1 MRCCHGHRG
10 SVLASAGLFVILG
23 AIGCSG
29 TTSSGPGSGSA
40 GSAGN
45 GGRGGASAGASGSS
59 ATAGAGGA
67 NGGTVGAGGGGGN
80 GGVAGSG
87 SGGSGSGGSA
97 TGTGG
102 AGGLAGRGGSGGAGS
117 GGAGSG
123 GAGRGGSGGTGSG
136 GSSRGGSSGSSGGA
150 GSGGSSR
157 GGSSGSSGGAGS
169 GGGSSGSSGG
179 AGRGGAAGGG
189 GGSAGSGSGPEPFV
203 FGVPPAAAARFKKG
217 INLGNR
223 LDAPNEGDWGGTIQA
238 EDFPF
243 IARRGFDHV
252 RIPIRFS
259 GHASAASPYTIDAAF
274 FSRVDTVL
282 NQAAAANLAVVV
294 DMHHYDDLA
303 ANVAAHRDRFV
314 ALWTQIAARY
324 QSRPDTVAFEL
335 LNEPYSQLDTT
346 WNDVMLPA
354 IRAIRATNPRR
365 LLIVDAVFWADPTK
379 LSTLT
384 LPDDANIMASIHLY
398 EPKLFSF
405 QGQDWMGPE
414 YQTTGVIFPGPP
426 AAAINPVQAAKDA
439 AWANQWFNDY
449 NTKPAATNPSGP
461 ATVASQIALITA
473 YRQSQGRTVYNG
485 EWGPQDGGP
494 LDSRAR
500 LVTAVRQQCESAGVG
515 WAIWEDPTNMSL
527 FDSRAGT
534 WLTAIIDAL
543 LPP

>member
-1 MRCCHGHRG
+1 MG

-23 AIGCSG
+23 ALGCSG
-29 TTSSGPGSGSA
+29 ATSSKPDA
-40 GSAGN
+40 GAGGAAGN
-45 GGRGGASAGASGSS
+45 GGRGGASSGAAGA
-59 ATAGAGGA
+59 
-67 NGGTVGAGGGGGN
+67 GAGGGGGN
-80 GGVAGSG
+80 GGLAGSG
-87 SGGSGSGGSA
+87 SGGSSTGAAGTGDPAGRGGASSAGAGGSA
-97 TGTGG
+97 
-102 AGGLAGRGGSGGAGS
+102 RGGSGGASGS
-117 GGAGSG
+117 AGSG
-123 GAGRGGSGGTGSG
+123 GSSGGAASGGGAGGSARGGSGGAASGGAGAGGSARGGSG
-136 GSSRGGSSGSSGGA
+136 GAASGGA
-150 GSGGSSR
+150 GSGGSAR
-157 GGSSGSSGGAGS
+157 GGSGGSAGGAA
-169 GGGSSGSSGG
+169 GG
-179 AGRGGAAGGG
+179 AGRGGG
-189 GGSAGSGSGPEPFV
+189 GGSAGGGSGPEPFV

-223 LDAPNEGDWGGTIQA
+223 MDAPNEGDWGGVIQA

-243 IARRGFDHV
+243 IAQRGFDHV

-259 GHASAASPYTIDAAF
+259 GHAAASSPYTIDASF
-274 FSRVDTVL
+274 FNRVDTVL
-282 NQAAAANLAVVV
+282 NQATAAGLAVVV
-294 DMHHYDDLA
+294 DMHHYDELA

-314 ALWTQIAARY
+314 ALWTQIATRY
-324 QSRPDTVAFEL
+324 QNRPDTVAFEL

-346 WNDVMLPA
+346 WNDVMMPA

-365 LLIVDAVFWADPTK
+365 LLIVDSVFWADPNK

-426 AAAINPVQAAKDA
+426 ATAINPVQAAKDA
-439 AWANQWFNDY
+439 AWANQWFVDY

-461 ATVASQIALITA
+461 ATVAAQIALITA
-473 YRQSQGRTVYNG
+473 YKQAQGRTVYNG
-485 EWGPQDGGP
+485 EWGPQDGGAM
-494 LDSRAR
+494 DSRAR

-534 WLTAIIDAL
+534 WQTAIIDAL
-543 LPP
+543 LPR